1 MVNSRITTN
10 IPSTFKV
17 AFFRRKLLTWFRTNA
32 RDYPWRNTNDPF
44 RLLIAEMML
53 RRTRADQVENV
64 YINLFNKYPD
74 VCSVAQAK
82 PEDLMTL
89 LYPLGLRWR
98 VPAFQEVAQILV
110 NKYDCKVPKDRTQLN
125 DLPGVGEYVAGA
137 VLSIAFNQKE
147 WMVDSNIVRVYKRY
161 FGIALSR
168 EGRRDKNVVHISQ
181 KYVSTD
187 NPRNANL
194 AILDFAANICG
205 PLKPKHN
212 LCTLKNT
219 CLCVRELGY

>member
-1 MVNSRITTN
+1 MTTN

-44 RLLIAEMML
+44 KLLIAEMML

-74 VCSVAQAK
+74 VGSIAQAK

-147 WMVDSNIVRVYKRY
+147 WMVDSNIVRVFKRY
-161 FGIALSR
+161 FGFVTNKD
-168 EGRRDKNVVHISQ
+168 GRRDKFLIHTAQ
-181 KYVSTD
+181 KYVSSN
-187 NPRNANL
+187 NPRESNL
-194 AILDFAANICG
+194 AILDFAAIICTAKN
-205 PLKPKHN
+205 PQHN
-212 LCTLKNT
+212 LCPLKRSCMYFRNSIT
-219 CLCVRELGY
+219 